1 MFHDAAFGCP
11 GCEQVWLWRRTGVS
25 ELVSRSVTGT
35 GSTAEINRVVD
46 MTPDGRYVLY
56 GSTSVDPAGG
66 LVSTSLG
73 RWCATWR
80 ARPRP
85 WSRGRS
91 RKVASS
97 MRRSVTTATVAF
109 AADLTVTDS
118 GRPVEI
124 VAAHLLDRSSG
135 ELVPLSKTGTADDAL
150 SRFSN
155 VAISGDA
162 RRVAFTNMS
171 HVVAKVVGG

>member
-1 MFHDAAFGCP
+1 MA
-11 GCEQVWLWRRTGVS
+11 
-25 ELVSRSVTGT
+25 GT
-35 GSTAEINRVVD
+35 APAVVPWPVAEGRLLHASISDDGDRVA
-46 MTPDGRYVLY
+46 Y
-56 GSTSVDPAGG
+56 
-66 LVSTSLG
+66 
-73 RWCATWR
+73 
-80 ARPRP
+80 
-85 WSRGRS
+85 
-91 RKVASS
+91 
-97 MRRSVTTATVAF
+97 